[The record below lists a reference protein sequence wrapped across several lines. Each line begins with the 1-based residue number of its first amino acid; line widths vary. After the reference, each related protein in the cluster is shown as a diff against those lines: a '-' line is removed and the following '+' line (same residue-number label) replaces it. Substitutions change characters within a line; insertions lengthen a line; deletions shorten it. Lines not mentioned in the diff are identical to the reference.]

1 MVIYG
6 REKDGER
13 VSDDSKLCR
22 DSLYE
27 YFARDGGYSNIKN
40 NSKNCGGRIW
50 NEVSMTFSVSL
61 DIVVFVEKGG
71 R

>member
-27 YFARDGGYSNIKN
+27 YFARDGRYSNIKTKAN
-40 NSKNCGGRIW
+40 
-50 NEVSMTFSVSL
+50 
-61 DIVVFVEKGG
+61 IVEGEYG
-71 R
+71 TRYQ